1 MAGQPKT
8 YRVRKALEA
17 RASRELGEDTSAFR
31 YAVLWLASGQSMLLL
46 ARSLGDELGEDVSRE
61 TVRRIVN
68 QAGESDLGSERAAS
82 DALARARE
90 IGASALAEEAGTILD
105 DVSEDRDAITKAKAR
120 AEYRQWLAGHWNRDE
135 YGKAAQTQV
144 SINVGALHLLASQSY
159 NARQVPSTSGFAQLG
174 SAEEAEVIASE

>member
-17 RASRELGEDTSAFR
+17 RAVRELGEDTSAFR
-31 YAVLWLASGQSMLLL
+31 YAVLWLSSGQSMLLL
-46 ARSLGDELGEDVSRE
+46 ARSLGEELSEDVSRE

-68 QAGESDLGSERAAS
+68 QSGESELGSERAAS

-120 AEYRQWLAGHWNRDE
+120 AEYRQWLAGHWSREE
-135 YGKAAQTQV
+135 YGKTAQTQV
-144 SINVGALHLLASQSY
+144 SINVGDLHLIASQSY
-159 NARQVPSTSGFAQLG
+159 NARKVATAKQLRL
-174 SAEEAEVIASE
+174 SESVEDAEGIVVE